1 MEQLT
6 KKAYAKLN
14 LVLDVC
20 NKRQDGYHEL
30 RTVMQTVSLYDEL
43 TFKKRSDRQI
53 RIDVHAA
60 EQDVPCDRNNLVHRA
75 VSAVME
81 RYEACG
87 GMDVLLKK
95 QIPAAAGM
103 AGGSADAAAAITAC
117 NELFELHMDRKTMG
131 EIAVGIGAD
140 VPYCLAGGTVL
151 CEGIGEIMTPLPAL
165 PSLYFVIVKPNIS
178 VSTAAV
184 YGALDSA
191 KSTWHP
197 DVDGM
202 IRAIKKQDAAAIASC
217 LGNGLES
224 VTIPQHPVID
234 ERKQILSDCGAR
246 GVLMSGSG
254 PTVFGIFF
262 DRQRQCRA
270 YETLRQTDGLG
281 QVFMAEP
288 VADIQSGYGEDKET
302 KTE

>member
-20 NKRQDGYHEL
+20 HKRADGYHEL
-30 RTVMQTVSLYDEL
+30 RTVMQTVSLFDEL
-43 TFKKRSDRQI
+43 TFHKRDDWEI
-53 RIDVHAA
+53 RLEVHAA
-60 EQDVPCDRNNLVHRA
+60 GADVPCDRNNLVHRA

-87 GMDVLLKK
+87 GMDIVLKK

-103 AGGSADAAAAITAC
+103 AGGSSDAAAAILAC
-117 NELFELHMDRKTMG
+117 SELYDLHMDRQAMC
-131 EIAVGIGAD
+131 EIAVKIGAD
-140 VPYCLAGGTVL
+140 IPYCLTGGTVL
-151 CEGIGEIMTPLPAL
+151 CEGIGEIMTPLPEL
-165 PSLYFVIVKPNIS
+165 PKVYFVIVKPDVS

-184 YGALDSA
+184 YGALDAASN
-191 KSTWHP
+191 TWHP

-202 IRAIKKQDAAAIASC
+202 IRAIKKQDTALIADC
-217 LGNGLES
+217 LGNVLES
-224 VTIPQHPVID
+224 VTIPQHPVIE
-234 ERKQILSDCGAR
+234 ERKQRLSDCGAQ

-262 DRQRQCRA
+262 DKEQQKKA
-270 YETLRQTDGLG
+270 YELLRQTNGIG

-288 VADIQSGYGEDKET
+288 VADIHS
-302 KTE
+302 

>member
-14 LVLDVC
+14 LGLDVC
-20 NKRQDGYHEL
+20 YKREDGYHEL
-30 RTVMQTVSLYDEL
+30 RTVMQTVSLFDEL
-43 TFKKRSDRQI
+43 TFRKRQDREI
-53 RIDVHAA
+53 HLEVHA
-60 EQDVPCDRNNLVHRA
+60 EGQDVPCDKKNLVYRA

-87 GMDVLLKK
+87 GMEILLKK
-95 QIPAAAGM
+95 HIPAAAGM
-103 AGGSADAAAAITAC
+103 AGGSADAAAAIRAC
-117 NELFELHMDRKTMG
+117 NELYALNMDETAMC

-140 VPYCLAGGTVL
+140 VPYCLIGGTVL
-151 CEGIGEIMTPLPAL
+151 CEGIGEIMTPLSKL
-165 PSLYFVIVKPNIS
+165 PGMHFVIVKPDIS
-178 VSTAAV
+178 VSTAEV

-202 IRAIKKQDAAAIASC
+202 IRAIKKRDAGAVVNC
-217 LGNGLES
+217 LGNVLES

-234 ERKQILSDCGAR
+234 ERKQLMLDCGAQ
-246 GVLMSGSG
+246 GALMSGSG
-254 PTVFGIFF
+254 PTVFGIFLEEE
-262 DRQRQCRA
+262 RQRGA
-270 YETLRQTDGLG
+270 YEKLCRMDGIG

-288 VADIQSGYGEDKET
+288 VEDICR
-302 KTE
+302 

>member
-20 NKRQDGYHEL
+20 YKRQDGYHEL

-43 TFKKRSDRQI
+43 TFQKRNDRQL
-53 RIDVHAA
+53 RLEVHAA
-60 EQDVPCDRNNLVHRA
+60 GQDVPCDQNNLVHRA

-87 GMDVLLKK
+87 GMDIVLKK

-103 AGGSADAAAAITAC
+103 AGGSADAAAAILAC
-117 NELFELHMDRKTMG
+117 NELYGLDMDSVTME

-140 VPYCLAGGTVL
+140 VPYCLNGGTVL
-151 CEGIGEIMTPLPAL
+151 CEGIGEIMTPLPKL
-165 PSLYFVIVKPNIS
+165 SGLYFVIVKPDVS

-184 YGALDSA
+184 YDALDNTA
-191 KSTWHP
+191 STWHP

-202 IRAIKKQDAAAIASC
+202 IRAIIKKDMSALTNC
-217 LGNGLES
+217 MGNVLES
-224 VTIPQHPVID
+224 VTMQQYPIIE
-234 ERKQILSDCGAR
+234 ERKQELLDCGAH

-262 DRQRQCRA
+262 SKEQQNRA
-270 YETLRQTDGLG
+270 YETLRGMDGIG
-281 QVFMAEP
+281 EVFTAEP
-288 VADIQSGYGEDKET
+288 VADIFG
-302 KTE
+302 